1 MSRQSS
7 SNGHMTVILRSL
19 ETAVPDTIMVQPQV
33 RDVFAAQPGLTRLG
47 QRLVGAAFDSSGI
60 ETRYTAVKELTLA
73 ESAEHPVFFD
83 REELRILTPS
93 TKTRNEV
100 YAIEGTKLFIEA
112 ARKALDAAPG
122 IEASDITH
130 VVTASCTGF
139 FAPGP
144 DYKVVR
150 ALDLKPSVQRY
161 HLGFMGCYAAF
172 PALRSA
178 KAFCEADPDAV
189 VLVIAAE
196 LCSLHVRSS
205 NNPDTIVGSSLFAD
219 GAAAAII
226 SARDIPLDGPA
237 LSLDHFETVLTP
249 VGEESMAWNIGDEGF
264 EMVLGTYVPHIID
277 EHIVGALEPLL
288 ARDAALEGLDYADI
302 EHWAIHPGGRSILD
316 KVEAKLGLTQEQL
329 VPARA
334 TLRDYGN
341 MSSATVMFVLK
352 HILDQPA
359 TDGNNRICSM
369 AFGPGL
375 TVETALFTK
384 VGATPAGGGTAD
396 ADAALHAGGAAG
408 IGATGPDDAALPT
421 DLEPILIKAGA

>member
-1 MSRQSS
+1 
-7 SNGHMTVILRSL
+7 MTVILRSL
-19 ETAVPDTIMVQPQV
+19 ETAVPATVMVQPQV

-60 ETRYTAVKELTLA
+60 ETRYTVLEELTLDRSFDA
-73 ESAEHPVFFD
+73 PLFFD
-83 REELRILTPS
+83 RKELRILSPS
-93 TKTRNEV
+93 TKARNEV
-100 YAIEGTKLFIEA
+100 YAEEGTKLFVEA
-112 ARKALDAAPG
+112 ARKALAAAPG

-150 ALDLKPSVQRY
+150 ALGLDPSVQRY

-178 KAFCEADPDAV
+178 KAFCDADPDAV

-219 GAAAAII
+219 GAAAAVV
-226 SARDIPLDGPA
+226 SAREIPLTGPA

-249 VGEESMAWNIGDEGF
+249 VGEEAMAWNIGDEGF

-277 EHIVGALEPLL
+277 DHIVGALEPLL
-288 ARDAALEGLDYADI
+288 ARDASLQGLDYSEI

-316 KVEAKLGLTQEQL
+316 KVEAKLGLTEQQL
-329 VPARA
+329 VPARE

-352 HILDQPA
+352 NILDQPA
-359 TDGNNRICSM
+359 SPGNDRICSM

-375 TVETALFTK
+375 TVETALFTRI
-384 VGATPAGGGTAD
+384 GAIPAGA
-396 ADAALHAGGAAG
+396 GAAAP
-408 IGATGPDDAALPT
+408 GAAVEVGDAVPA
-421 DLEPILIKAGA
+421 DLEPILTEAGA